1 MAKAIKTAKK
11 GKKKKTPWRLIIIIG
26 VIVGL
31 VYIWFYAS
39 QYGQWADLA
48 KQNKLLET
56 ENSELETQIAK
67 LRREE
72 TIIVSD
78 EAVFQKATKELQM
91 HRAKI
96 NERNYLPDPRDWR
109 PEP

>member
-1 MAKAIKTAKK
+1 MAKTAKMS
-11 GKKKKTPWRLIIIIG
+11 KKKKTPWRLITIIG

-31 VYIWFYAS
+31 IYVWFYAS
-39 QYGQWADLA
+39 QYGQWADLT
-48 KQNKLLET
+48 KQTKLLES

-67 LRREE
+67 LGREQ
-72 TIIVSD
+72 TIIISD

-91 HRAKI
+91 HRARI
-96 NERNYLPDPRDWR
+96 NERDYLPDPRDWK